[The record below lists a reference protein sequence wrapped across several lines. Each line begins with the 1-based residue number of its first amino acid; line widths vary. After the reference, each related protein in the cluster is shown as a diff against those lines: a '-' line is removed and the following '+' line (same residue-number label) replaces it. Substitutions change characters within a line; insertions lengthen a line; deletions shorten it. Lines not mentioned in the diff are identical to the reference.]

1 MNFKGLCGILKT
13 AITTDI
19 KMDNKTFLSM
29 LPLILGAVAV
39 IVSLIRSLSS
49 CSAPSFEIDRY
60 VYVTPYGEKYHYSTC
75 YYIDDADY
83 LSKYDNYIE
92 AEEYG
97 YDSCSHCQG
106 GNHKIMTLID
116 IKIDNK

>member
-1 MNFKGLCGILKT
+1 
-13 AITTDI
+13 
-19 KMDNKTFLSM
+19 MDNKTFLSM

-49 CSAPSFEIDRY
+49 CSAPSFEMDRY

-106 GNHKIMTLID
+106 SNHKIMTLID
-116 IKIDNK
+116 IKIDKK